1 MALSDYERQM
11 LEELEAQLAD
21 EDPSFAKTMKP
32 ASVPPALGR
41 RVSLP
46 HIVIGMLIV
55 VAGITL
61 LVLSI
66 ALPFIPLGVLGVV
79 VMGIGFWYATSS
91 TDSAPR
97 LSSDTDS
104 SSEQSTQTHK
114 ATFMERQAER
124 WDRRQDI

>member
-32 ASVPPALGR
+32 ENVSPALGR

-46 HIVIGMLIV
+46 HIVIGMLIA

-61 LVLSI
+61 LVISI
-66 ALPFIPLGVLGVV
+66 SLPFIPLGVLGVV
-79 VMGIGFWYATSS
+79 VMGLGFWYATSS
-91 TDSAPR
+91 TESV
-97 LSSDTDS
+97 S
-104 SSEQSTQTHK
+104 SSPSGTSSGQPRQSQK
-114 ATFMERQAER
+114 MSFMERQAER
-124 WDRRQDI
+124 WDRRQGN